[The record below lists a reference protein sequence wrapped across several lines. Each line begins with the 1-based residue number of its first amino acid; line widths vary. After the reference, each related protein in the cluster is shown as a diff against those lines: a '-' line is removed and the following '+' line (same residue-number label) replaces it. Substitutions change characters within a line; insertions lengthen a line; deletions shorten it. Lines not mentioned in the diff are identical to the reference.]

1 MDNVVVINKKN
12 IINFFKY
19 FEHVTHTIPD
29 EPKKI
34 NKNKNI
40 KEDKLIEDEI
50 LKFYDFKT
58 KLLIIDKND
67 LTFLIKKFEK
77 NILIKTLSSLF
88 RNKKIEFPYV
98 NLSIPLNIIY
108 DTIYNIFETTNI
120 ESTAS
125 IENDIIPNINLD
137 TIKFPENF
145 NVKNYKTNLNYFLI
159 NYFAEIDILNCK
171 RKTNFI
177 TPLALIYSENNFLEQ
192 IFSEIID
199 KEQIIN
205 SLNIKIYLKKNIAFC
220 VYNNIIH
227 LIIII
232 KHLIKLDNNIN
243 VLDILNIGLDWGE
256 WNILAHF
263 FKDINF
269 QSYYFNNLQESTI
282 KNIQKS
288 FTNNNNIIQEH
299 FNYNLLSDKL
309 NKNYFV
315 LFLNLEYL
323 FNFYL
328 DKQIKINDI
337 LTSKILPLLNSIN
350 AKFIVLKNYSN
361 FDNKSLINLINSSKS
376 THNNNFEFNYNL
388 TIETSIYS
396 IFTINQLIN

>member
-19 FEHVTHTIPD
+19 FEHKTHTIIP
-29 EPKKI
+29 
-34 NKNKNI
+34 
-40 KEDKLIEDEI
+40 DKLIEDEI

-77 NILIKTLSSLF
+77 NILIKALSLLF

-108 DTIYNIFETTNI
+108 DTIYNIFEITVSDETN
-120 ESTAS
+120 
-125 IENDIIPNINLD
+125 IIPNINLD

-145 NVKNYKTNLNYFLI
+145 NVKNYITNLNYFLI
-159 NYFAEIDILNCK
+159 NYFAEVDILNCK

-192 IFSEIID
+192 MFSEIID

-232 KHLIKLDNNIN
+232 KHLIKLDNIN

-263 FKDINF
+263 FKDIYF
-269 QSYYFNNLQESTI
+269 QSYYFNNLQETTI

-288 FTNNNNIIQEH
+288 FTSNNNLIQEH
-299 FNYNLLSDKL
+299 FDHNLLSDKL
-309 NKNYFV
+309 KKNYFI
-315 LFLNLEYL
+315 LFLNLDYL

-328 DKQIKINDI
+328 DKQLKINDI
-337 LTSKILPLLNSIN
+337 VISKILPLLQSIN
-350 AKFIVLKNYSN
+350 AKFIVLKNYFN
-361 FDNKSLINLINSSKS
+361 FDNKSLINLINSNS
-376 THNNNFEFNYNL
+376 THTNNFEFNYNL

-396 IFTINQLIN
+396 IFTVNQLIN